1 MKKFSSLPKR
11 TQDYIND
18 RYGTYGIDGEDAFNS
33 FPDKL
38 QDLPPEKIEE
48 FLQTKHI
55 SHKNPRSKFPDQED
69 DIDNTIL
76 EDPDKN
82 IIRSDNIMTEAE
94 INAAEID
101 NINDIESLSST
112 IESVDETGFLDLVGA
127 SIAGSI
133 PVISA
138 IDVGDKVSKGEIST
152 DDVVPY
158 FIDNHGKK
166 TLTYLLIGGAIASS
180 SAFIVSAGVGAI
192 IYKNKSLL
200 KRGIDSID
208 PETIENIKKIGKD
221 TVDVVTAPFRL
232 AFYLIRGFFM
242 FLMVVAIIWGAYH
255 SITSWDPYDIDFSSI
270 LGAILTIIMLSGR
283 LISVFL
289 AAIIFFCLYAYLFD
303 EEDGVISKNMRK

>member
-1 MKKFSSLPKR
+1 MKDFSSLPKG

-18 RYGTYGIDGEDAFNS
+18 RYGAYGIDGEDAFNS
-33 FPDKL
+33 FPDELK
-38 QDLPPEKIEE
+38 DLPPQKIEE
-48 FLQTKHI
+48 FLQMKHI

-69 DIDNTIL
+69 DIGNTIL
-76 EDPDKN
+76 EDPDVN
-82 IIRSDNIMTEAE
+82 IGRSDSIMTEAE

-112 IESVDETGFLDLVGA
+112 IESVEETGFLDVVGA

-133 PVISA
+133 PIMSA

-158 FIDNHGKK
+158 YIDNHGKK

-221 TVDVVTAPFRL
+221 TAEVVTAPFR
-232 AFYLIRGFFM
+232 FVYYLVKSIAMLLSIMMCGLFLYWTFFD
-242 FLMVVAIIWGAYH
+242 
-255 SITSWDPYDIDFSSI
+255 WDFKGDPVMLIVGLFSK
-270 LGAILTIIMLSGR
+270 LLVGPFCL
-283 LISVFL
+283 F
-289 AAIIFFCLYAYLFD
+289 IFFGILLEFV
-303 EEDGVISKNMRK
+303 EKFKK

>member
-1 MKKFSSLPKR
+1 M
-11 TQDYIND
+11 
-18 RYGTYGIDGEDAFNS
+18 
-33 FPDKL
+33 
-38 QDLPPEKIEE
+38 
-48 FLQTKHI
+48 KHI

-69 DIDNTIL
+69 DIGNTIL
-76 EDPDKN
+76 EDPDVN
-82 IIRSDNIMTEAE
+82 IGRSDSIMTEAE

-112 IESVDETGFLDLVGA
+112 IESVEETGFLDVVGA

-133 PVISA
+133 PIMSA

-158 FIDNHGKK
+158 YIDNHGKK

-221 TVDVVTAPFRL
+221 TAEVVTAPFR
-232 AFYLIRGFFM
+232 FVYYLVKSIAMLLSIMMCGLFLYWTFFD
-242 FLMVVAIIWGAYH
+242 
-255 SITSWDPYDIDFSSI
+255 WDFKGDPVMLIVGLFSK
-270 LGAILTIIMLSGR
+270 LLVGPFCL
-283 LISVFL
+283 F
-289 AAIIFFCLYAYLFD
+289 IFFGILLEFV
-303 EEDGVISKNMRK
+303 EKFKK